1 MQPNGTV
8 TYVPREDAGPKSELL
23 ALVNAY
29 KYVLDCHSKREATCP
44 GSPNDA
50 ERDVSDSA
58 RDIIRDTK

>member
-44 GSPNDA
+44 GSPDDA
-50 ERDVSDSA
+50 KGSKSDRA
-58 RDIIRDTK
+58 RPIIQESK